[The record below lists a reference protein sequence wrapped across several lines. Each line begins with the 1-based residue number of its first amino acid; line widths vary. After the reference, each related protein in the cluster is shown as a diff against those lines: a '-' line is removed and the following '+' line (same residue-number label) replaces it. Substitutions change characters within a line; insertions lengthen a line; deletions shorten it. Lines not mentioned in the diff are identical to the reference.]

1 MTKPKISIT
10 PAIIVLSLIGIV
22 LAGMTVP
29 ISNNNDIFLTV
40 IVEKPACQ
48 NILCTGDTPANITD
62 IIGYATSHTLI
73 ESPYLADILSSGSLK
88 LSAETTN
95 KKTIKFI
102 GTLYKG
108 TSGTYQLSIRDVPPS
123 QTNVT
128 VKLYETNT
136 IVATKYVN
144 IISGASS

>member
-1 MTKPKISIT
+1 MTKPKINIT
-10 PAIIVLSLIGIV
+10 PAIIILALIGLV
-22 LAGMTVP
+22 LAGMTIP

-40 IVEKPACQ
+40 IVEKPLCGNLAC
-48 NILCTGDTPANITD
+48 LGDTPANITD
-62 IIGYATSHTLI
+62 IIGYATPHTLL
-73 ESPYLADILSSGSLK
+73 EAPNLADLVSSGSLK
-88 LSAETTN
+88 LSAETPT
-95 KKTIKFI
+95 KKAIKFI

-108 TSGTYQLSIRDVPPS
+108 SSGTYQLSIRDVPPS

-128 VKLYETNT
+128 VKLYETNV